1 MYTLKLKTDKNLLLA
16 QCEQAMAR
24 TRPCGFYYKVAAVK
38 AVIEGASTMAEA
50 ARPLNVSKMAVS
62 YWVRAVDE
70 HGVDSLRAKPYP
82 GRPRKLAAAQRQDI
96 DEALSSDPRSHGFKV
111 WDGPTLA
118 AYVLGKH
125 GVKVSIRLCQR
136 LMHEL
141 GYSLIRPQTHP
152 SKGDEDDERRQA
164 FKKKWRR

>member
-1 MYTLKLKTDKNLLLA
+1 MALL
-16 QCEQAMAR
+16 MK
-24 TRPCGFYYKVAAVK
+24 KVVNFSPRWAAWRISP
-38 AVIEGASTMAEA
+38 APM
-50 ARPLNVSKMAVS
+50 
-62 YWVRAVDE
+62 
-70 HGVDSLRAKPYP
+70 
-82 GRPRKLAAAQRQDI
+82 
-96 DEALSSDPRSHGFKV
+96 
-111 WDGPTLA
+111 LA

-125 GVKVSIRLCQR
+125 GVKVSVRLCQR